1 LRQNWNPAKD
11 PDMALSY
18 SLRLVCLIVVSAGL
32 LQLALEL
39 LLWIGSPLLLRL
51 MTSLPV
57 RRRERTLYLVRLMP
71 FVLAMLVTVSFCV
84 PWYLSNETNFA
95 AERVGSFC
103 LVLAAAVSAWY
114 GVTALAGL
122 RIALRTMLFTRAC
135 RRDGQGLTTSSDLT
149 PVLTFSGPTHRVAL
163 VGLVR
168 PFIFISRGL
177 VEDGGLDPLSLEVV
191 LDHERS
197 HATQRD
203 NWKLLSLHCVPRLNL
218 RLPSGSTWMQLW
230 QNAAE
235 WAADEDAVRGSSSR
249 AFQLAETLVFFTVH
263 AASRN
268 TKIASTALVC
278 READLVTR
286 VERLINRDAGSS
298 AQGNRYAA
306 VAFWTLLVATAL
318 FLATLTPWLH
328 ELPEHLLHLG

>member
-1 LRQNWNPAKD
+1 
-11 PDMALSY
+11 MALSY

-39 LLWIGSPLLLRL
+39 LFWIGSPLLLRL
-51 MTSLPV
+51 LASLPI
-57 RRRERTLYLVRLMP
+57 RQRERALYLVRLAP
-71 FVLAMLVTVSFCV
+71 FILALLITVSFCV

-95 AERVGSFC
+95 AERVSSLC
-103 LVLAAAVSAWY
+103 LVLAAGVSAWY
-114 GVTALAGL
+114 GVSAFGGL
-122 RIALRTMLFTRAC
+122 RIALRTALFTRAC
-135 RRDGQGLTTSSDLT
+135 KRDGQGMITSPDET
-149 PVLTFSGPTHRVAL
+149 PILTFSGPAHRVAL

-168 PFIFISRGL
+168 PFIFISKSL
-177 VEDGGLDPLSLEVV
+177 VEDGGLDPLALEVV

-218 RLPSGSTWMQLW
+218 RLPTGSTWMQLW
-230 QNAAE
+230 QNVAE
-235 WAADEDAVRGSSSR
+235 WAADEDAVRGNSTR
-249 AFQLAETLVFFTVH
+249 AFQLAETLVFFSVH
-263 AASRN
+263 AAARA
-268 TKIASTALVC
+268 TRIASTALVC

-298 AQGNRYAA
+298 AQYNRYAA
-306 VAFWTLLVATAL
+306 VAFWTVLLATAL
-318 FLATLTPWLH
+318 FLATLTPLLH

>member
-1 LRQNWNPAKD
+1 
-11 PDMALSY
+11 MALSY

-32 LQLALEL
+32 LQVALEI
-39 LLWIGSPLLLRL
+39 LLWIGSPLLLRFL
-51 MTSLPV
+51 AILPI
-57 RRRERTLYLVRLMP
+57 RQRERALYLVRLAP
-71 FVLAMLVTVSFCV
+71 FVLAMLITVSFCV

-95 AERVGSFC
+95 AERVGSLC
-103 LVLAAAVSAWY
+103 LVLAAGGSAWY
-114 GVTALAGL
+114 GISAFTGL
-122 RIALRTMLFTRAC
+122 RIALRTVLFTRAC
-135 RRDGQGLTTSSDLT
+135 RRDGQRVLT
-149 PVLTFSGPTHRVAL
+149 PSEQTPILAFSGPSHRVAL

-168 PFIFISRGL
+168 PFIFISRAL
-177 VEDGGLDPLSLEVV
+177 VEDGGLDPLALEVV

-203 NWKLLSLHCVPRLNL
+203 NWKLLSLHCLPRLDL
-218 RLPSGSTWMQLW
+218 RLPVGSTWMQIW

-235 WAADEDAVRGSSSR
+235 WAADEDAVRGNSVR
-249 AFQLAETLVFFTVH
+249 AFQLAETLVFFSVH
-263 AASRN
+263 AAARA
-268 TKIASTALVC
+268 TRIASTALIC

-306 VAFWTLLVATAL
+306 AAFWTLLIATAL
-318 FLATLTPWLH
+318 FLATLTPLLH